1 MLELKNIVK
10 NYQTG
15 TDVVRALKGV
25 SINFRESE
33 FVAILGHSGCGK
45 TTLLNIVGGL
55 DKYTDGDL
63 IINGVSTKKYTDR
76 DWDKYRNHSIGFVF
90 QSYNLIPHQTV
101 LENVEL
107 ALTLSGVGVEE
118 RRKRAFNALS
128 KVGLSDQVKKRPNQ
142 LSGGQVQR
150 VAIARALV
158 NNPDIILADEPTGA
172 LDSDTSV
179 QIMDILKELSKEKLV
194 IMVTHNPEL
203 ASTYATRT
211 IRLKDGLI
219 TGDDNPYDIEKEKK
233 VEENKVKKPIKKFKN
248 SHSMSFLTAV
258 KLSFKNLFTK
268 KGRTVLT
275 SFAGSIGIIGIALI
289 LSLSTG
295 FNNYIDTV
303 QKDTLSNYPLTIQEN
318 TNDMTSILTGSMNS
332 NSNGVE
338 YPDGQTVV
346 GKDALAEL
354 YSSITQ
360 SVYKNNLKD
369 FKSYLDVQFE
379 KEENKRF
386 ISAIQYSYNL
396 NISWYKNGVEVN
408 DLSMIPSES
417 SMASMSAMV
426 DTDVFAEMIDNQEL
440 LNSQYEVL
448 KGRWPS
454 GENKAYEAVL
464 VVDKYN
470 SLTDYQLFNI
480 GLDAKKLEYYVL
492 NTSLLA
498 LNNTPE
504 KASQLL
510 EKYGYN
516 KNPAQSSYT
525 FDELL
530 NLEYQVLT
538 SADYFY
544 KKQGDQLYSNIAL
557 KKYKQVGS
565 TKTLNNRTTQALQRI
580 ITGETPFGNPN
591 ATNEDFIDKDLKS
604 FVSSALSDGGLATK
618 VKIVGVVRQRKDVT
632 SGALSGTI
640 CYTKDLT
647 EKLIEKTQSSSVYL
661 AQKQSSSN
669 VVDGQDTTEYLTE
682 SQRIALAE
690 ENFGVINK
698 NNPTQIAIYP
708 TSFDNKDAVTKL
720 IDDYNLDKTELTKI
734 KYTDYLG
741 IMMSSIT
748 IIINAISYVLIAF
761 VSISLVVSSIMIGI
775 ITYISVLERTKEIGV
790 LRSLGASKKDISRV
804 FNAETLIIGLASGI
818 IGVVLTVI
826 LNIPITL
833 IVQGLAEISAV
844 ASLPIGGAIVLVLI
858 SMSLTLIAGLI
869 PSRVAANKDPVIA
882 LRTE

>member
-142 LSGGQVQR
+142 LSGGQMQR

-179 QIMDILKELSKEKLV
+179 QIMDILKEISKEKLV

-338 YPDGQTVV
+338 YPTGQTVV

-470 SLTDYQLFNI
+470 SLTDYQLFNL

>member
-179 QIMDILKELSKEKLV
+179 QIMDILKEISKEKLV